1 MDKKT
6 AQKLIDLN
14 HQFYQRFSTS
24 FSSTRFSV
32 QPGVK
37 LTTAKY
43 IINAEGSVSHSILD
57 IGCGNGE
64 FARYLGKQGYE
75 GEYTG
80 LDSSSGLLGY
90 SSKVPKPVQFSPI
103 FQNRDIT
110 SSDWD
115 ANFGSA
121 SFDRIVSFA
130 VMHHIPSLHL
140 RNSLFASIRRLLL
153 PNSFFILSN
162 WQFMNSKKLAE
173 RVVPWEEV
181 GIASTQV
188 DEGDTLLDWRAEEGK
203 TGYRYVHHYS
213 EDELAGYA
221 KDADFKIIETFYSDG
236 REGNLALYQV
246 WQPF

>member
-1 MDKKT
+1 MDKNT

-14 HQFYQRFSTS
+14 LQFYQRFSAS

-43 IINAEGSVSHSILD
+43 IIDADGSVSHSILD

-64 FARYLGKQGYE
+64 FARYLGKQGFA
-75 GEYTG
+75 GGYTG
-80 LDSSSGLLGY
+80 LDSSPGLLGF
-90 SSKVPKPVQFSPI
+90 SNNIPKAVQFSPI
-103 FQNRDIT
+103 FLNKDIT
-110 SSDWD
+110 SNDWD
-115 ANFGSA
+115 SNFGTA

-130 VMHHIPSLHL
+130 VLHHIPGHDL

-153 PNSFFILSN
+153 PDGFFILSN

-173 RVVPWEEV
+173 RVVPWEEI
-181 GIASTQV
+181 GISRTQV

-203 TGYRYVHHYS
+203 TGYRYVHLFS

-246 WQPF
+246 WQLL